1 MTKKIAIS
9 LSFLIVAILFVT
21 IFSYTTSPLYNINGF
36 TPDSIIFQII
46 GKYWAQN
53 SIPYKDLWDMK
64 GPFIY
69 FINAIGYLLTDSR
82 TGIYIILIILMWFTL
97 LCAYNICNQVV
108 TPRQSYLI
116 ILLSL
121 ASLSYIYEGGNLTEE
136 YILLPLTLSFYYVF
150 RWINQYENEY
160 IVNHLPKHSIIYG
173 IVLGLSLMTRL
184 TNALSI
190 CTAVCV
196 IMVVLLLHKRYKN
209 LFLNALYFLLGF
221 IITTVPF
228 FLYFYNHQALDEMWK
243 ATFLFPLK
251 YAGNTYMDI
260 WSRGIHYFIY
270 SYFSS
275 ILLMLL
281 IIYIIIKWRVIT
293 LRYILYFFVAFI
305 PFIWFC
311 QGNGYGHY
319 GMIVF
324 PLFLLAILEI
334 KKMRMQYSYYIVS
347 IMLIIG
353 CSSKLL
359 FVSKINHIHNK
370 EIEDCHLFLNSNS
383 YIDYSSFIAYEC
395 LPYIYLKE
403 NIRPSVPVFSLQE
416 MGKNRI
422 PEWRQYVLTKFGK
435 YKPKWILIKHD
446 ENNKNIIIKSLL
458 NKHYILEYCD
468 SEKKLKL
475 YKRKKMLKLNSV
487 PAFSR

>member
-1 MTKKIAIS
+1 MTKRITILLS
-9 LSFLIVAILFVT
+9 LFLTALLFVT
-21 IFSYTTSPLYNINGF
+21 IFSYTTSPLYHLNGL

-46 GKYWAQN
+46 GKYWAQD

-64 GPFIY
+64 GPFIF
-69 FINAIGYLLTDSR
+69 FINAIGYTLTDSR
-82 TGIYIILIILMWFTL
+82 TGIYIIQIILMWLTL
-97 LCAYNICNQVV
+97 LCAYHICSKVV
-108 TPRQSYLI
+108 SPCLSFFFV
-116 ILLSL
+116 LLSL

-150 RWINQYENEY
+150 RWINQYENEH
-160 IVNHLPKHSIIYG
+160 IINHLPQHSIVYG
-173 IVLGLSLMTRL
+173 IVMGLSLMTRL

-196 IMVVLLLHKRYKN
+196 ILAVLLYHKKYKN
-209 LFLNALYFLLGF
+209 VFHNALSFLLGF

-228 FLYFYNHQALDEMWK
+228 FLYFHHHQALDEMWK

-260 WSRGIHYFIY
+260 MDIGIHYFIL

-281 IIYIIIKWRVIT
+281 VIFLIVKWRIIT
-293 LRYILYFFVAFI
+293 LRYILYFLVALI

-319 GMIVF
+319 GMTVF
-324 PLFLLAILEI
+324 PLFFLAILEI

-347 IMLIIG
+347 IILLIA
-353 CSSKLL
+353 CFSKIL
-359 FVSKINHIHNK
+359 FVSNINNIHNQ
-370 EIEDCHLFLNSNS
+370 EIKDYHLFLNNNPH
-383 YIDYSSFIAYEC
+383 IDFSSFIAYGC
-395 LPYIYLKE
+395 LPDIYLTE

-416 MGKNRI
+416 MGKSRI
-422 PEWRQYVLTKFGK
+422 PEWHDYISNQYSQ
-435 YKPKWILIKHD
+435 YKPKWILIKD
-446 ENNKNIIIKSLL
+446 DNNIKNIIIQSLL
-458 NKHYILEYCD
+458 NKQYILKYSD
-468 SEKKLKL
+468 TGKKLKL
-475 YKRKKMLKLNSV
+475 YERKVLELN
-487 PAFSR
+487 

>member
-1 MTKKIAIS
+1 MMKKIAI
-9 LSFLIVAILFVT
+9 LLYLFLVALLFVT
-21 IFSYTTSPLYNINGF
+21 IFSYTTSPLYNLNGF

-46 GKYWAQN
+46 GKYWVQG

-64 GPFIY
+64 GPYIY
-69 FINAIGYLLTDSR
+69 FINAIGYLLTNSR
-82 TGIYIILIILMWFTL
+82 TGIYVIQIIFMWFTL
-97 LCAYNICNQVV
+97 LCIYNICNQVV
-108 TPRQSYLI
+108 APCLSYFI

-150 RWINQYENEY
+150 KWINQYESEHT
-160 IVNHLPKHSIIYG
+160 INHLPQHSIVYG

-190 CTAVCV
+190 CTAVFIIIV
-196 IMVVLLLHKRYKN
+196 ILLFHKKYKN
-209 LFLNALYFLLGF
+209 LFYNALYFLLGF
-221 IITTVPF
+221 IITTLPF
-228 FLYFYNHQALDEMWK
+228 FLYFHHHQALDEMWK
-243 ATFLFPLK
+243 ATFLFPIK
-251 YAGNTYMDI
+251 YASNTYMDI
-260 WSRGIHYFIY
+260 MDIGIHYFIL

-281 IIYIIIKWRVIT
+281 VIFLIIKWRIIT
-293 LRYILYFFVAFI
+293 LRYILYFLVAFI

-319 GMIVF
+319 GMTVF

-347 IMLIIG
+347 ILLIIG

-359 FVSKINHIHNK
+359 FVSKMNNIHNQ
-370 EIEDCHLFLNSNS
+370 EIKDCRLFLNSNS

-395 LPYIYLKE
+395 LPDIYLTE
-403 NIRPSVPVFSLQE
+403 NIRPSVPIFSLQE
-416 MGKNRI
+416 MGKDRI
-422 PEWRQYVLTKFGK
+422 PEWHQYVLTKFEK
-435 YKPKWILIKHD
+435 YKPKWILVKDD
-446 ENNKNIIIKSLL
+446 ENIKNIMIKPLL
-458 NKHYILEYCD
+458 NKHYILENSDYK
-468 SEKKLKL
+468 KKLKL
-475 YKRKKMLKLNSV
+475 YKIIK
-487 PAFSR
+487 

>member
-1 MTKKIAIS
+1 MMKKIAI
-9 LSFLIVAILFVT
+9 LLYLFLVALLFVT
-21 IFSYTTSPLYNINGF
+21 IFSYTTSPLYNLNGF

-46 GKYWAQN
+46 GKYWVQG

-64 GPFIY
+64 GPYIY
-69 FINAIGYLLTDSR
+69 FINAIGYLLTNSR
-82 TGIYIILIILMWFTL
+82 TGIYVIQIIFMWFTL
-97 LCAYNICNQVV
+97 LCIYNICNQVV
-108 TPRQSYLI
+108 APCLSYFI

-150 RWINQYENEY
+150 KWINQYESEHT
-160 IVNHLPKHSIIYG
+160 INHLPQHSIVYG

-190 CTAVCV
+190 CTAVFIIIV
-196 IMVVLLLHKRYKN
+196 ILLFHKKYKN
-209 LFLNALYFLLGF
+209 LFYNALYFLLGF
-221 IITTVPF
+221 IITTLPF
-228 FLYFYNHQALDEMWK
+228 FLYFHHHQALYEMWK
-243 ATFLFPLK
+243 ATFLFPIK
-251 YAGNTYMDI
+251 YASNTYMDI
-260 WSRGIHYFIY
+260 MDIGIHYFIL

-281 IIYIIIKWRVIT
+281 VIFIIIKWRIIT
-293 LRYILYFFVAFI
+293 LRYILYFLVAFI

-319 GMIVF
+319 GMTVF

-347 IMLIIG
+347 ILLIIG

-359 FVSKINHIHNK
+359 FVSKMNNIHNQ
-370 EIEDCHLFLNSNS
+370 EIKDCRLFLNSNS

-395 LPYIYLKE
+395 LPDIYLTE
-403 NIRPSVPVFSLQE
+403 NIRPSVPIFSLQE
-416 MGKNRI
+416 MGKDRI
-422 PEWRQYVLTKFGK
+422 PEWHQYVLTKFEK
-435 YKPKWILIKHD
+435 YKPKWILVKDD
-446 ENNKNIIIKSLL
+446 ENIKNIMIKPLL
-458 NKHYILEYCD
+458 NKHYILENSDYK
-468 SEKKLKL
+468 KKLKL
-475 YKRKKMLKLNSV
+475 YKIIK
-487 PAFSR
+487 

>member
-1 MTKKIAIS
+1 MKKIAI
-9 LSFLIVAILFVT
+9 LLYLFLVALLFVT
-21 IFSYTTSPLYNINGF
+21 IFSYTTSPLYNLNGF

-46 GKYWAQN
+46 GKYWVQG

-64 GPFIY
+64 GPYIY
-69 FINAIGYLLTDSR
+69 FINAIGYLLTNSR
-82 TGIYIILIILMWFTL
+82 TGIYVIQIIFMWFTL
-97 LCAYNICNQVV
+97 LCIYNICNQVV
-108 TPRQSYLI
+108 APCLSYFI

-150 RWINQYENEY
+150 KWINQYESEHT
-160 IVNHLPKHSIIYG
+160 INHLPQHSIVYG

-190 CTAVCV
+190 CTAVFIIIV
-196 IMVVLLLHKRYKN
+196 ILLFHKKYKN
-209 LFLNALYFLLGF
+209 LFYNALYFLLGF
-221 IITTVPF
+221 IITTLPF
-228 FLYFYNHQALDEMWK
+228 FLYFHHHQALYEMWK
-243 ATFLFPLK
+243 ATFLFPIK
-251 YAGNTYMDI
+251 YASNTYMDI
-260 WSRGIHYFIY
+260 MDIGIHYFIL

-281 IIYIIIKWRVIT
+281 VIFIIIKWRIIT
-293 LRYILYFFVAFI
+293 LRYILYFLVAFI

-319 GMIVF
+319 GMTVF

-347 IMLIIG
+347 ILLIIG

-359 FVSKINHIHNK
+359 FVSKMNNIHNQ
-370 EIEDCHLFLNSNS
+370 EIKDCRLFLNSNS

-395 LPYIYLKE
+395 LPDIYLTE
-403 NIRPSVPVFSLQE
+403 NIRPSVPIFSLQE
-416 MGKNRI
+416 MGKDRI
-422 PEWRQYVLTKFGK
+422 PEWHQYVLTKFEK
-435 YKPKWILIKHD
+435 YKPKWILVKDD
-446 ENNKNIIIKSLL
+446 ENIKNIMIKPLL
-458 NKHYILEYCD
+458 NKHYILENSDYK
-468 SEKKLKL
+468 KKLKL
-475 YKRKKMLKLNSV
+475 YKIIK
-487 PAFSR
+487 